1 MLTISL
7 RILRPGGLVLFDL
20 QGLHIGS
27 DSIIVV
33 EHTNPV
39 EPKSSKCYGYSRDG
53 EDLLRFLL
61 PYDVLIEIL
70 CQLQRQ

>member
-1 MLTISL
+1 VLTIGL
-7 RILRPGGLVLFDL
+7 RIIRPGRLVLFNL

-39 EPKSSKCYGYSRDG
+39 EPKSSKCYGDSRDG
-53 EDLLRFLL
+53 KDLLRFLL
-61 PYDVLIEIL
+61 PYHVLVEIL
-70 CQLQRQ
+70 C